1 MVQFEAFLNIYFT
14 IGVSGLI
21 LLLGAF
27 FLLETD
33 KISRHSKPYLV
44 ANIIGSALLAVYAL
58 SLQSWP
64 FVVLESV
71 WAAFS
76 IYELA
81 LRKKTHKS

>member
-1 MVQFEAFLNIYFT
+1 MLDVYFT
-14 IGVSGLI
+14 IGISGLV

-27 FLLETD
+27 FLLETN

-71 WAAFS
+71 WAAFAT
-76 IYELA
+76 YELA
-81 LRKKTHKS
+81 IRKKTHKS